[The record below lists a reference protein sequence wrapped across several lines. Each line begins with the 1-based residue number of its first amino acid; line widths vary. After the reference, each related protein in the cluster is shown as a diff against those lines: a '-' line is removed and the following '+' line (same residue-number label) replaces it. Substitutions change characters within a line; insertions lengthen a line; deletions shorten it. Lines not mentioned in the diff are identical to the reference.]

1 MTKASTI
8 DLVRNAVRAGDGGG
22 LRVGRPMHAG
32 ALSLFPLYHAAPSSS
47 YLLYTDVGPAGGV
60 QVAEV
65 DEAGS
70 VPDLSVTNHL
80 ATPVLLVEGEILVGL
95 KQNRVL
101 TTSVLIPAHAT
112 TLIPVACVEAGRWRR
127 SGAAVHRDDY
137 LLSPRVRAGKNRSV
151 QQSLRVAASHRADQ
165 GAVWAGV
172 DETLMAHGLRS
183 DTFAYSELHRG
194 RGQDIG
200 ALVAG
205 LRPRRGQRGVVAAVA
220 GEVVC
225 LDLFDRGRTL
235 RHLWPSLVGSYAGD
249 ALLDL
254 GRDLRPLGRADI
266 LAWLD
271 GLTAAEASV
280 HPAPGLG
287 ETVALT
293 AEAVAATALVDA
305 GTVVHLTAFPA
316 GAAR

>member
-1 MTKASTI
+1 MTQDSTI
-8 DLVRNAVRAGDGGG
+8 DLVRHTVRAGDGGG
-22 LRVGRPMHAG
+22 LRIGRPVHAG
-32 ALSLFPLYHAAPSSS
+32 ALSLFPLYSAAPPSS
-47 YLLYTDVGPAGGV
+47 YLLYTDIGTAGGV
-60 QVAEV
+60 HVAEV

-80 ATPVLLVEGEILVGL
+80 AAPVLLVEGEILVGL

-101 TTSVLIPAHAT
+101 TTSVLVPAKAT

-127 SGAAVHRDDY
+127 SGAAVRRDDY
-137 LLSPRVRAGKNRSV
+137 MLSPRVRAGKNRSV
-151 QQSLRVAASHRADQ
+151 QQNLRAAACPRADQ

-172 DETLMAHGLRS
+172 DETLMAHGLSS
-183 DTFAYSELHRG
+183 DTSAYSELHRG

-205 LRPRRGQRGVVAAVA
+205 LRPRRGQRGIVAAVA

-249 ALLDL
+249 ALLDV
-254 GRDLRPLGRADI
+254 GRHLRPLGRADVV
-266 LAWLD
+266 AWLD
-271 GLTAAEASV
+271 GLAAAEASV

-293 AEAVAATALVDA
+293 AEHIGATALVDA

-316 GAAR
+316 GAVR